1 MNQLGFDSLHRF
13 LASAR
18 WPSLPTAEPTFFTVA
33 GIERKELPL
42 SNVYAFFFRST
53 EKHGLRMLF
62 GEALLA
68 VIKAKQ
74 PLPIGFPET
83 IGQLQ
88 VAREYP
94 MNDGQ
99 RLDLLLH
106 DGFTQGSVDGATF
119 AILVENKI
127 DHWLTNNIT
136 NYWDS
141 ISHDLPKIGVVLGLR
156 DEHPTKPWVFVSHLE
171 LARAVEQ
178 RLGPIISRIN
188 PRYLPILLHF
198 LEYLKQMSNAHDEL
212 STIFTF
218 IQRHR
223 QELAQAHGLL
233 AYLKPERFAQT
244 IADAF
249 GSGYAETQVLA
260 DYPRVRIHPTATK
273 RIDYLVWFGN
283 VLDLNAKPEFSITLW
298 PGENMAKETRSELRQ
313 MLLAQSA
320 AQGTGIIRPS
330 WFSDEKWFDIM
341 LAGKDYPF
349 YGTTLTD
356 LEQQVREAFQTDW
369 LPMESS
375 WLSLPIAV

>member
-1 MNQLGFDSLHRF
+1 MAQIELDLLRSF

-18 WPSLPTAEPTFFTVA
+18 WPALPTVEPTFFTVA

-42 SNVYAFFFRST
+42 SNAYAFFFRSA

-68 VIKAKQ
+68 IIKAKQ
-74 PLPIGFPET
+74 SLPSSFPEAVS
-83 IGQLQ
+83 QLR
-88 VAREYP
+88 VAREYS
-94 MNDGQ
+94 MNGGQ

-106 DGFTQGSVDGATF
+106 DGFAEGSAEGATF
-119 AILVENKI
+119 AVLVENKV
-127 DHWLTNNIT
+127 DHWLANDLT

-141 ISHDLPKIGVVLGLR
+141 LPKDLLKIGIVLGLR
-156 DEHPTKPWVFVSHLE
+156 DEHPNKPWIFVSHLE
-171 LARAVEQ
+171 LTRAVEQ
-178 RLGPIISRIN
+178 RLGPAIGRVN

-212 STIFTF
+212 SAVFTF

-223 QELAQAHGLL
+223 QELAQAQGLL

-249 GSGYAETQVLA
+249 GSGYTETQVLI
-260 DYPRVRIHPTATK
+260 DYPRVRIHPATTK

-298 PGENMAKETRSELRQ
+298 PGENMAKETRSDLRQ

-320 AQGTGIIRPS
+320 AQGTGVTRPN
-330 WFSDEKWFDIM
+330 WFSDERWFDTM
-341 LAGKDYPF
+341 LVGKDYPF
-349 YGTTLTD
+349 YGSTLAD

-369 LPMESS
+369 LPIESS
-375 WLSLPIAV
+375 WLALP